1 MIKSIIAMDEPV
13 YFVNGVTCRKIGKD
27 GVNTRAVRFTIDK
40 QDSATTECGERIATL
55 GVTAGVMNKA
65 KLQAC

>member
-1 MIKSIIAMDEPV
+1 MIKSVIAIHEPV
-13 YFVNGVTCRKIGKD
+13 YFVNGVTCRRICKD
-27 GVNTRAVRFTIDK
+27 GVDTGAVRFIIDK

-55 GVTAGVMNKA
+55 GVTAGVMNKV